1 MKIGVF
7 GGTFDPFHLGHR
19 SMVEAA
25 MSQGG
30 LDRLIVIPSA
40 RPPHKDPAGV
50 TPCSYR
56 LAMAMEALADL
67 PAVEVSDREARRPG
81 PSYMVDTLLDLRK
94 EYRDVDGVEPDLW
107 LIAGSDVLSDLPR
120 WRSPDRILELAG
132 LLVAARPGEDEPSVR
147 SAAESLLA
155 RFPALRLSRFSIRP
169 VFVSASD
176 IRSRLAARGGSP
188 FRPHDR
194 REGDGVDIGNT
205 GNAGNA
211 RNPEGARNSGVMDD
225 ICVAG
230 LSEPVLAFIR
240 RHALYYADEPLNGLD
255 QALRNRIDELERKLA
270 GLFRGGRLLHSLD
283 TLRMALALDRAF
295 PNPDRSRTALAEAA
309 IVHDCAKHL
318 APREARRLARMHLP
332 DLSDQVLADPD
343 LLHAP
348 LGAVV
353 ARTEF
358 GLTDPAI
365 LRAVSLHTTGA
376 AAMSD
381 LELLVFLADKSEPS
395 RQYPQAERIRRM
407 ALSDPRK
414 AVRTCLEELVRHLG
428 ALGLPPHPDT
438 LAGLEDLGRPPI
450 PLSTDPNPE
459 TQEGREILT

>member
-1 MKIGVF
+1 MKVGVF

-67 PAVEVSDREARRPG
+67 PDVEVSDREARRPG
-81 PSYMVDTLLDLRK
+81 PSYMVDTLSDLRM
-94 EYRDVDGVEPDLW
+94 EYRDEDGVEPDLW

-120 WRSPDRILELAG
+120 WRSPGRILELAG

-147 SAAESLLA
+147 SAADSLLA
-155 RFPALRLSRFSIRP
+155 RFPTLRLSRFAIRP

-188 FRPHDR
+188 FRPHDGQ
-194 REGDGVDIGNT
+194 EGDGVDIGNP
-205 GNAGNA
+205 GDPGDE
-211 RNPEGARNSGVMDD
+211 RNPGDMDD
-225 ICVAG
+225 IGAAG

-240 RHALYYADEPLNGLD
+240 RHALYYGDEPLYGLD

-318 APREARRLARMHLP
+318 APRDARRLARMHLP
-332 DLSDQVLADPD
+332 DLSDQVLSDPD

-358 GLTDPAI
+358 GITDPAI

-407 ALSDPRK
+407 ALSDPRR

-450 PLSTDPNPE
+450 HLSTDPDPE
-459 TQEGREILT
+459 IQEGREILT